1 MELKDIE
8 KFLNNAENLYLITV
22 FTLLI
27 ITVYVSVI
35 GISTVFMVT
44 DVNQPEVQE
53 TKNVIII
60 IDQIKTVNNYI
71 LYSLIGILVLLI
83 GVTFALVYTNK
94 SIDGKDKL
102 STVGTNLR
110 KLLSIFVLIGVVIT
124 VMLVMNAICDNIKSI
139 ADTKSTDVEINAKA
153 NDILTIQGLYMSI
166 FGIISSMILIVA
178 LYVYFV
184 NKIKLI
190 NFNAVVPSGGAG
202 GASPVASP
210 AGAANEISPAT
221 PVASPAGAAAI

>member
-8 KFLNNAENLYLITV
+8 KFLNNAENLYLIIL

-35 GISTVFMVT
+35 GISTIFMVT
-44 DVNQPEVQE
+44 DVTQPEVQE
-53 TKNVIII
+53 TKNVVIIM
-60 IDQIKTVNNYI
+60 DQIKTVNNYI
-71 LYSLIGILVLLI
+71 LFSLVGILLLLG
-83 GVTFALVYTNK
+83 GVTGTLVYLNK
-94 SIDGKDKL
+94 SIDSKDKF
-102 STVGTNLR
+102 STVLSNLR

-139 ADTKSTDVEINAKA
+139 ADTKDTDVEVNAKA
-153 NDILTIQGLYMSI
+153 NDNLTIQGLYMSI
-166 FGIISSMILIVA
+166 FGIIASMILIVA

-190 NFNAVVPSGGAG
+190 NFNAVVPSGGAEG
-202 GASPVASP
+202 VP
-210 AGAANEISPAT
+210 AGVANAAPA
-221 PVASPAGAAAI
+221 A

>member
-1 MELKDIE
+1 MEQFNKDVE
-8 KFLNNAENLYLITV
+8 KFLNNVENLYLITL

-35 GISTVFMVT
+35 GISTIFMVT

-60 IDQIKTVNNYI
+60 MDKIKTVNNYI
-71 LYSLIGILVLLI
+71 LYGLI
-83 GVTFALVYTNK
+83 GVLLLLVGVTATLVYTNK
-94 SIDGKDKL
+94 TIDSKDKL
-102 STVGTNLR
+102 STIGTKLR
-110 KLLSIFVLIGVVIT
+110 NMISIFILIGIVIT

-139 ADTKSTDVEINAKA
+139 ADTKSSDVEINAKA
-153 NDILTIQGLYMSI
+153 NDNLTIQGLYMSI
-166 FGIISSMILIVA
+166 FGIIASIILIVA

-190 NFNAVVPSGGAG
+190 NFNAMS
-202 GASPVASP
+202 ASIASP
-210 AGAANEISPAT
+210 AGAAENETRAAT

>member
-8 KFLNNAENLYLITV
+8 KILNNTENLYLIIV

-35 GISTVFMVT
+35 GISTIFMVT
-44 DVNQPEVQE
+44 DVNQPEVQQ
-53 TKNVIII
+53 TKNVVTVM
-60 IDQIKTVNNYI
+60 DQIKTVNNYI
-71 LYSLIGILVLLI
+71 LYGLIGILVLLV
-83 GVTFALVYTNK
+83 GVTVALVYTNK
-94 SIDGKDKL
+94 SIDSKNKI
-102 STVGTNLR
+102 STVLANLR

-124 VMLVMNAICDNIKSI
+124 VMIVMNAICDNIKSI
-139 ADTKSTDVEINAKA
+139 ADTKSTDMEVNAKA

-166 FGIISSMILIVA
+166 FGIIASMILIVA

-190 NFNAVVPSGGAG
+190 NFNAIA
-202 GASPVASP
+202 ASPVGATAVPEASP
-210 AGAANEISPAT
+210 VGAAAVPE
-221 PVASPAGAAAI
+221 ASPAGAAAI

>member
-8 KFLNNAENLYLITV
+8 KILNNAENLYLIIV

-60 IDQIKTVNNYI
+60 MDKIKTVNNYI
-71 LYSLIGILVLLI
+71 LFTLVGILVLLI
-83 GVTFALVYTNK
+83 GITITLVYTNK
-94 SIDGKDKL
+94 SIADKDKL

-110 KLLSIFVLIGVVIT
+110 KLLSIFVLIGIVMT
-124 VMLVMNAICDNIKSI
+124 VMFVMNAICDYIKSI
-139 ADTKSTDVEINAKA
+139 ADTKSADVEVNAKA
-153 NDILTIQGLYMSI
+153 NDILTTQGLYMSI
-166 FGIISSMILIVA
+166 FGIIASMILIVA

-190 NFNAVVPSGGAG
+190 NFNAVVPSGGDEG
-202 GASPVASP
+202 VP
-210 AGAANEISPAT
+210 AGVANAAPA
-221 PVASPAGAAAI
+221 A